1 MPRPTLVVDASVAV
15 KWILP
20 EDGHE
25 EAVLL
30 QDQYQEEKIDLIAP
44 TLLIAEVANVLWK
57 RARRGDLTFHDAQ
70 HCFQG
75 FLRDSPILM
84 ESSAMEA
91 SALGLALAH
100 GRPAYDCLYLAL
112 ALEHRC
118 DLITAD
124 ERFFRAMN
132 PALPCIRLLS
142 VPDSRPG
149 SAGR

>member
-30 QDQYQEEKIDLIAP
+30 QDQYQDEKIDLIAP

-57 RARRGDLTFHDAQ
+57 RARRGELTAHDAQ
-70 HCFQG
+70 RCFQG

-84 ESSAMEA
+84 ESSTLEF

-100 GRPAYDCLYLAL
+100 GHPVYDCLYLAL

-124 ERFFRAMN
+124 QRFFRAIGT
-132 PALPCIRLLS
+132 ALPCVRLLR
-142 VPDSRPG
+142 VK
-149 SAGR
+149 A